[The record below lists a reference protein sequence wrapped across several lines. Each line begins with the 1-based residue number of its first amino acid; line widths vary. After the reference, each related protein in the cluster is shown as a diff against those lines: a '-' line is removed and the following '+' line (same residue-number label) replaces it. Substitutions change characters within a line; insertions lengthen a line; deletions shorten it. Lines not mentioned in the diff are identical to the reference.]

1 MALAPNSCDEST
13 HMVSFYFKSAERY
26 LEAGE
31 TFAASAAFAKF
42 LANGAS
48 AGVENQSDTLTTHSI
63 AEGDS
68 IGSRSQVTWTANVS
82 DPKTLVSAW
91 QKMSGSFDQ
100 YPRAAKAHGLQM
112 TLLGN

>member
-1 MALAPNSCDEST
+1 MASAPNSCDEST
-13 HMVSFYFKSAERY
+13 HMVSFDIKSAERY
-26 LEAGE
+26 FEPGQ

-42 LANGAS
+42 LAAGAS

-63 AEGDS
+63 GEGDS
-68 IGSRSQVTWTANVS
+68 IGSRSQITWPANVS
-82 DPKTLVSAW
+82 DPATLVSVW
-91 QKMSGSFDQ
+91 QKMSDSFDQ